1 MSFDDINRNN
11 NTEEKINNETM
22 QGAII
27 PAAVNGYKK
36 APVRKKLTP
45 VAASILIVCLLIIAA
60 LAGIYLYSFLQ
71 NEKYSEVIDKDT
83 FYEGIYIDN
92 INLTGLTKAEAIT
105 KVNSQLKADEGDII
119 VTVIWDENEKYTY
132 TAEDVNVSYNT
143 SEIIEEAYNL
153 GRSGSDSERY
163 NLVLSLAE
171 NNVHM
176 NTTRT
181 IDPSPIEDEVRE
193 IALSKSTMAS
203 EPAVAFH
210 PDKNMPKEQWF
221 SYDDPVPGI
230 QTDDEALWQ
239 MTKDAFTEQT
249 FGEIEVPKWEILPE
263 TNLDYREI
271 TQLIVSFKTV
281 QARNS
286 NREHNIALA
295 CSLINGS
302 VVLPGEE
309 FSMNNTTGQRTAA
322 AGFKEA
328 NTIIDG
334 NELVPDIAG
343 GVCQVSGTLFNAALL
358 SDLEITERFHHSFE
372 LGYLKRGRDATV
384 NYGTADLK
392 FVNTLDH
399 PIYIA
404 MYTDGLNVYAEIY
417 GPPLENCD
425 HISIWVKTINT
436 IPVGDPVYVKDSTV
450 PVGGEPVFIEGRQ
463 GITCEVYKIYNDK
476 DGNQIGSEYLYT
488 DVYKHFYP
496 EIRVN
501 PSDYEGYINPTPE
514 PTDEPTPSPSTS
526 SSATASP
533 TASPSPTP
541 DEGSAIG

>member
-1 MSFDDINRNN
+1 MSSDNINRNN
-11 NTEEKINNETM
+11 NTEEKSNNETM

-27 PAAVNGYKK
+27 PAPVNGYKK
-36 APVRKKLTP
+36 VKGRRRLTP
-45 VAASILIVCLLIIAA
+45 VTASILIMCLLIIAA
-60 LAGIYLYSFLQ
+60 LAGVYLYSFMQ
-71 NEKYSEVIDKDT
+71 DEKYSEVIDKDT
-83 FYEGIYIDN
+83 FYEGIYVDN
-92 INLTGLTKAEAIT
+92 INLSGLTKAEAIT
-105 KVNSQLKADEGDII
+105 KINAQLKASEDDII

-132 TAEDVNVSYNT
+132 TSEDVHVSYNT
-143 SEIIEEAYNL
+143 SEIVDEAYNL
-153 GRSGSDSERY
+153 GRSGTDAERY
-163 NLVLSLAE
+163 KVVLSLAD
-171 NNVHM
+171 NNVRFS
-176 NTTRT
+176 TTRT
-181 IDPSPIEDEVRE
+181 VDPSPIEDEVRE

-210 PDKNMPKEQWF
+210 PDKNTPKEEWF

-230 QTDDEALWQ
+230 QTDDEALWLS
-239 MTKDAFTEQT
+239 TKEAFMSQT
-249 FGEIEVPKWEILPE
+249 FGEIEVPKWEVLPE

-343 GVCQVSGTLFNAALL
+343 GVCQVSGTLFNAALMA
-358 SDLEITERFHHSFE
+358 DLEITERFHHSFE

-404 MYTDGLNVYAEIY
+404 MYTDGLDVYAEIY

-476 DGNQIGSEYLYT
+476 DGNQIASEYLYT
-488 DVYKHFYP
+488 DVYKHYYP

-501 PSDYEGYINPTPE
+501 PDDYEGYINPTPV
-514 PTDEPTPSPSTS
+514 PTEEPTPSPSAS

-541 DEGSAIG
+541 DDGGAIG